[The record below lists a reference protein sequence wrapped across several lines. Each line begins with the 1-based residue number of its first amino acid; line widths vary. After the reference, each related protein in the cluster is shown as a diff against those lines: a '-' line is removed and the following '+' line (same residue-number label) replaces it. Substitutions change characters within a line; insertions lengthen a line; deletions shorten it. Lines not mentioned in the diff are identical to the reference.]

1 MSNITSL
8 VISSTST
15 APTMN
20 RRALQTTSVLA
31 GSDKRVKK
39 LSDQLAEKEASSAS
53 TSFNRLKREL
63 PSIEIKNLGFALM
76 SDEERQAMA
85 VVTIS
90 ESKKTK
96 DPQAINSSDMG
107 STSKSG
113 ICPTCKLRY
122 PECNGHYGII
132 NLPTPIF
139 NPLYKKTIINVMSV
153 VCHHCGE
160 IKVPPESIAN
170 YGILNL
176 PPNKRIAALIEL
188 GGEKD
193 STTCPHCYKA
203 SPSVKKNDMTP
214 NKILRDGVNPLTI
227 DEVSALLDKR
237 RFTSEKAAILGFTE
251 GAHPSHIIMRTVL
264 VIPEQ
269 LRIDFQVDGNTKH
282 SDLTNAYST
291 IVKEANEYTILKKN
305 GSSNEAL
312 QNKIERIYKAIHE
325 LFIQPESNNGKDVKA
340 ISSNLSGKES
350 VLRPGVRTDLN
361 SRAVLNPGPHLK
373 FGQIAIPIEH
383 AKALLRKEMI
393 TQYNIRLA
401 RKYIAQGKVTYIIK
415 NGTTNKLDVKDENRM
430 AYSRDISIGD
440 TIFRH
445 TMEGDVVI
453 MNRQPTIDKGSLQAY
468 TVTLWN
474 KRTIAIFLSSTVP
487 HNADFDGDEG
497 NVYGTISLESMA
509 EMLEII
515 NSTSNI
521 ISTQSGKPSIG
532 LVMNALSGGYALT
545 SKGIIISKAEIQS
558 AYNTVLPNFTFKSFY
573 ERALTRGAKM
583 FYNNDESKFEYV
595 NGLSSYDGIEKPV
608 NINVGQELMLDRGS
622 IIKLPNG
629 NVYKL
634 NKKATYKVDDNLQL
648 MYRSSE
654 NLIPVTDDNI
664 SLGIPDYYD
673 GKLYFS
679 LCLPQSFQYRRGDV
693 LIQDGIMLSGQ
704 LTKEHIG
711 GSSGSI
717 IHVIYSD
724 YGRDVC
730 SKFVSDATHILD
742 EYSRKSGISVGVY
755 DYCPTLGSE
764 KKTDELEHERY
775 KQLMELNSK
784 ISDLPDPNKCNVEMK
799 KRIENKVVEYAD
811 QATNNIGI
819 KILKEF
825 IDENSGLTIMANS
838 GAKGSSINVAH
849 TTGIIGSQFERGHR
863 IQYAISSGTRTTP
876 YFIPNDKDVKARGFI
891 FSNYGKG
898 VTPADAAHAAVPTR
912 TAIVN
917 TAVDVGT
924 AGYLARKMSRF
935 SADIVVSYLGSVV
948 NIAEIP
954 GSKKENINRI
964 ISLTYGDDG
973 FDVSKLEMVKTP
985 IGNVFLPVN
994 IERVVSK
1001 INAEYGIFDKVIHDS
1016 YYNGP
1021 IEYED

>member
-8 VISSTST
+8 VINSNTNS
-15 APTMN
+15 
-20 RRALQTTSVLA
+20 RRILPTTSIL
-31 GSDKRVKK
+31 SNTSKRVKK
-39 LSDQLAEKEASSAS
+39 PSDELAEKQASSAS
-53 TSFNRLKREL
+53 SKFIEMKKEL
-63 PSIEIKNLGFALM
+63 TPMEIKNLGFSIM
-76 SDEERQAMA
+76 SDEDRQALA

-107 STSKSG
+107 STTRTT

-122 PECNGHYGII
+122 PECSGHYGII

-139 NPLYKKTIINVMSV
+139 NPLYKKLMINVMSV

-160 IKVPPESIAN
+160 IKVTPESIAN
-170 YGILNL
+170 YGILKL

-193 STTCPHCYKA
+193 KTGCPNPYCYKT
-203 SPSVKKNDMTP
+203 SPAVKKNDLTP
-214 NKILRDGVNPLTI
+214 NKIMRDPDSPLSI
-227 DEVSALLDKR
+227 EKVASILDKR
-237 RFTSEKAAILGFTE
+237 RFTAEMAAVLGFTE
-251 GAHPSHIIMRTVL
+251 GSHPSNIIMNNILVL
-264 VIPEQ
+264 PEQ
-269 LRIDFQVDGNTKH
+269 LRRDFQIDGNTKH

-291 IVKEANEYTILKKN
+291 IVNECNTYTLLKKN
-305 GSSNEAL
+305 GSSNELL
-312 QNKIERIYKAIHE
+312 QSKVERIYKAIHD
-325 LFIQPESNNGKDVKA
+325 LFIQPEANNGKDVKA
-340 ISSNLSGKES
+340 ISTNLSGKES

-361 SRAVLNPGPHLK
+361 SRAVLNPGPQLN

-383 AKALLRKEMI
+383 AKALLRKELI
-393 TQYNIRLA
+393 TSYNINLA
-401 RKYIAQGKVTYIIK
+401 RRLIAQGKVVYVIK
-415 NGTTNKLDVKDENRM
+415 GNSTNKLDIKDENRM
-430 AYSRDISIGD
+430 AYSRDIKIGD

-445 TMEGDVVI
+445 TMEGDIVI
-453 MNRQPTIDKGSLQAY
+453 MNRQPTIDKGSLQSY

-474 KRTIAIFLSSTVP
+474 KRTIGIFLPSTTA
-487 HNADFDGDEG
+487 HNIDFDGDEG

-509 EMLEII
+509 EMMEII

-521 ISTQSGKPSIG
+521 VSTQSGKPSVG

-545 SKGIIISKAEIQS
+545 SKGVIISKYNIQE

-583 FYNNDESKFEYV
+583 WYSNDKFTYEHVTSANLVSEDVERPIAISKDQELL
-595 NGLSSYDGIEKPV
+595 LSSGALV
-608 NINVGQELMLDRGS
+608 RV
-622 IIKLPNG
+622 PNG

-634 NKKATYKVDDNLQL
+634 SKKGLYKVDDNSQL
-648 MYRSSE
+648 LIRVGE
-654 NLIPVTDDNI
+654 PLIPVTDDNI
-664 SLGIPDYYD
+664 NIGIPDFFD

-679 LCLPQSFQYRRGDV
+679 LCLPSSFQYRRGDV

-742 EYSRKSGISVGVY
+742 EYARKAGISVGIY

-764 KKTDELEHERY
+764 RKTDELEHERY
-775 KQLMELNSK
+775 RELTELNSK
-784 ISDLPDPNKCNVEMK
+784 ISDLPDSTKCNVEMK
-799 KRIENKVVEYAD
+799 KRIENKVVEYLE

-819 KILKEF
+819 KILKDF
-825 IDENSGLTIMANS
+825 IDEESGLTIMANS
-838 GAKGSSINVAH
+838 GAKGSSINIAH
-849 TTGIIGSQFERGHR
+849 TTGIIGPQYERGHR

-876 YFIPNDKDVKARGFI
+876 YFIPNDRDVKARGFI
-891 FSNYGKG
+891 FGNYGKG
-898 VTPADAAHAAVPTR
+898 VTPADAAHASVPTR

-935 SADIVVSYLGSVV
+935 SADIVASYSGSVV
-948 NIAEIP
+948 NNAEIP
-954 GSKKENINRI
+954 GSKKENISRI
-964 ISLTYGDDG
+964 ISLIYGDDG

-994 IERVVSK
+994 VERVVSK
-1001 INAEYGIFDKVIHDS
+1001 INAEYGIFDKVVEQPT
-1016 YYNGP
+1016 YYDGP
-1021 IEYED
+1021 IVYED

>member
-8 VISSTST
+8 ISSTST
-15 APTMN
+15 AP
-20 RRALQTTSVLA
+20 RRPLQATSVLSTKEKRTKKP
-31 GSDKRVKK
+31 SDE
-39 LSDQLAEKEASSAS
+39 LAEKEAAEAS
-53 TSFNRLKREL
+53 FKFVHMKKDIVPT
-63 PSIEIKNLGFALM
+63 EIKNLGFALM
-76 SDEERQAMA
+76 SDDDRRALA

-107 STSKSG
+107 STNKTT

-139 NPLYKKTIINVMSV
+139 NPLYKKTMINIMSV

-176 PPNKRIAALIEL
+176 PPNKRIAALVEL

-193 STTCPHCYKA
+193 TTTCPHCYKI
-203 SPSVKKNDMTP
+203 SPSVKKNDLTP
-214 NKILRDGVNPLTI
+214 NKILREGDTPLTI
-227 DEVSALLDKR
+227 EEIASLLDKR
-237 RFTSEKAAILGFTE
+237 RFTADKAAILGFTE
-251 GAHPSHIIMRTVL
+251 DAHPSYIIMRTLLVL
-264 VIPEQ
+264 PEQ
-269 LRIDFQVDGNTKH
+269 LRRDFQVDGTTKH
-282 SDLTNAYST
+282 SDLTNAYSS
-291 IVKEANEYTILKKN
+291 IVNECNSYTLLKKN
-305 GSSNEAL
+305 GSSNEVL
-312 QNKIERIYKAIHE
+312 QSKVERIYKSIHE
-325 LFIQPESNNGKDVKA
+325 LFVQPETNNGKEVK
-340 ISSNLSGKES
+340 SLLSNLIGKDS
-350 VLRPGVRTDLN
+350 VTRPGNRTRLN
-361 SRAVLNPGPHLK
+361 SRAVLNPAPQLK

-383 AKALLRKEMI
+383 AKALPRKEII
-393 TQYNIRLA
+393 TAYNIRLA
-401 RKYIAQGKVTYIIK
+401 RKLIAQGKVLYIIK
-415 NGTTNKLDVKDENRM
+415 AGNTNKLDVKDENRI
-430 AYSRDISIGD
+430 AHSRELNIGD

-445 TMEGDVVI
+445 TMEGDIVI

-468 TVTLWN
+468 TVTIWN
-474 KRTIAIFLSSTVP
+474 KRTIGIFLPSTTA
-487 HNADFDGDEG
+487 HNIDFDGDEG

-509 EMLEII
+509 EMMEII

-521 ISTQSGKPSIG
+521 ISSQSGKPSVG

-545 SKGIIISKAEIQS
+545 SKGTIVSKAEIQS
-558 AYNTVLPNFTFKSFY
+558 AYNSVSPDFTFKSFY
-573 ERALTRGAKM
+573 ERALARGAKM
-583 FYNNDESKFEYV
+583 FYDVSKNIPTYTPVIDLEQYV
-595 NGLSSYDGIEKPV
+595 GIELPIV
-608 NINVGQELMLDRGS
+608 IHEGQEL
-622 IIKLPNG
+622 KLTVRSLVKVSNG
-629 NVYKL
+629 TVYKI
-634 NKKATYKVDDNLQL
+634 NKPGVYRVDNSGTLHI
-648 MYRSSE
+648 RSE
-654 NLIPVTDDNI
+654 DMVPVTEDNI
-664 SLGIPDYYD
+664 SLGVPDYYD

-679 LCLPQSFQYRRGDV
+679 VCLPPSFQYRRGDV

-764 KKTDELEHERY
+764 RKTDELEHERY
-775 KQLMELNSK
+775 KELTELNAK
-784 ISDLPDPNKCNVEMK
+784 ISDLPDPTKCNIEMK

-825 IDENSGLTIMANS
+825 IDEDSGLTIMANS

-912 TAIVN
+912 TAINN

-948 NIAEIP
+948 NTAELP

-973 FDVSKLEMVKTP
+973 FDVSKLEMVRTP

-994 IERVVSK
+994 IERLVSK
-1001 INAEYGIFDKVIHDS
+1001 INAEHGIFDKVIHDS
-1016 YYNGP
+1016 PYNGP